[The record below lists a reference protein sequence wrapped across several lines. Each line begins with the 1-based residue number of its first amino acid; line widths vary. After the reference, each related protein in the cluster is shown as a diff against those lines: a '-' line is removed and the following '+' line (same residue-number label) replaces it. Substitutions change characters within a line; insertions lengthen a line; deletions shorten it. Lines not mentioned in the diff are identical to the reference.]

1 MQQKYKNLITIV
13 ILLLAIWFVS
23 KNLEEFS
30 SLKNISSTDVF
41 GISVV
46 ILVFF
51 AATGLTFSLLV
62 NLVDTHLSKL
72 EIVALSF
79 LTNMVNYL
87 APLRPGAAVKAMYL
101 KSAKGLNYSRF
112 SSVFAANVFLVL
124 ATTSCAGL
132 ILLGLNWYVYHFLPW
147 ELLAVSLALFL
158 LSISPFAVKNFSW
171 IKLKGEGKFAGT
183 INNAVIGFEKIR
195 DQRTGVLLV
204 CSSIVFQ
211 FLVSGLIMVLVYGS
225 IGIDLTY
232 QMALMLG
239 VFTALAN
246 LITIT
251 PNNVGVQ
258 EAVMGYLVMI
268 MGQDFNQGVVGASIL
283 RAIHL
288 ALTFSIG
295 SLLVHRMMVK
305 AELSFRE
312 MLPR

>member
-13 ILLLAIWFVS
+13 ILLLAVWFVS
-23 KNLEEFS
+23 INLEEFS
-30 SLKNISSTDVF
+30 TLKNIRSTDVC

-46 ILVFF
+46 LLVFF
-51 AATGLTFSLLV
+51 AASGMTFSLLV
-62 NLVDTHLSKL
+62 NLVDTHLSNL

-112 SSVFAANVFLVL
+112 SSVFAANAFLVL
-124 ATTSCAGL
+124 ATTSCVGL

-158 LSISPFAVKNFSW
+158 LSMSPFAVKNFSW
-171 IKLKGEGKFAGT
+171 IKLKGEGKFANT

-195 DQRTGVLLV
+195 DQRAGVLLV
-204 CSSIVFQ
+204 CGSIVFQ
-211 FLVSGLIMVLVYGS
+211 FLVSGLLMVLVYGS

-246 LITIT
+246 FFTVT

-283 RAIHL
+283 RVLHL
-288 ALTFSIG
+288 ALTFSLG
-295 SLLVHRMMVK
+295 SLLVQRMMVK

-312 MLPR
+312 MLPH